1 MSKPT
6 AVTEKTFDQEVL
18 KADLPV
24 LADFWADWCGPCRM
38 LAPVV
43 EDLAREYDGTL
54 KFAKVDVD
62 ENPDLAARYNIMS
75 IPTLG
80 LFKNGKLVARI
91 VGYMPKAELKRQ
103 VDDVLIGTT

>member
-6 AVTEKTFDQEVL
+6 AVTELTFDQEVL

-62 ENPDLAARYNIMS
+62 ENPNLATRYNILS

-80 LFKNGKLVARI
+80 LFKNGMLVARI
-91 VGYMPKAELKRQ
+91 VGYMPKAEVKRQ
-103 VDDVLIGTT
+103 VDAALGGTT

>member
-1 MSKPT
+1 MNKPT
-6 AVTEKTFDQEVL
+6 VVSEQTFDQEVL

-38 LAPVV
+38 LAPVL

-62 ENPDLAARYNIMS
+62 DNPNLAIRYNILS

-80 LFKNGKLVARI
+80 LFKNGMLVARM
-91 VGYMPKAELKRQ
+91 VGYMPKAEVKRQ
-103 VDDVLIGTT
+103 VDAALGGTS

>member
-6 AVTEKTFDQEVL
+6 AVTELTFDQEVL

-62 ENPDLAARYNIMS
+62 ENPNLATRYNILS

-80 LFKNGKLVARI
+80 LFKNGMLVARI
-91 VGYMPKAELKRQ
+91 VGYMPKAEVKRR
-103 VDDVLIGTT
+103 VDAALGGTT